1 VGIEIAEHKSAAVE
15 EHGHGRTG
23 AQSRPVDA
31 DPGSTRARL
40 DLTVLASGHLRPG
53 RKQLR
58 HSAHPYPRAFR
69 AEGVQFGEVDGGEAS
84 EMSLD
89 LRMNGHCLLLSIG

>member
-1 VGIEIAEHKSAAVE
+1 
-15 EHGHGRTG
+15 
-23 AQSRPVDA
+23 
-31 DPGSTRARL
+31 
-40 DLTVLASGHLRPG
+40 
-53 RKQLR
+53 LR
-58 HSAHPYPRAFR
+58 HSAHPNPRAFR